1 MSRQTE
7 KKFSKR
13 HSGAEMN
20 PLRIGLV
27 GLHNH
32 YHALP
37 FADELLKGI
46 DGMNLVAVSDE
57 RESLVRK
64 FGEER
69 LGGDW
74 TLDSYALIK
83 RDDIDAVIITSYTA
97 AHADQVEFAATHGKH
112 VLLDKPIATTMA
124 DADRIVAASKKVK
137 VMMAYLLRFIP
148 AYREAYQALK
158 KGAIGKPV
166 SGFYSIRVPA
176 EFIKDHPGASG
187 RGWYADPVKGGG
199 GGFLDHAVHFTDFFR
214 WFFDSDPVSATATI
228 GNLTYPELKIDDYGV
243 AIYTLA
249 SGAIVTVESTWH
261 AAGWFAPMTSPD
273 RCTINGTRG
282 EIELH
287 YQKSPQL
294 EIQGIDEPWVERRY
308 VDYVGPQRYEVC
320 YRDLLIEFRDFI
332 RENREPT
339 PGAADGRAALEMVL
353 AAYESNRMGARVKFP
368 LDRAQSA

>member
-1 MSRQTE
+1 
-7 KKFSKR
+7 
-13 HSGAEMN
+13 MN

-37 FADELLKGI
+37 FAEELLKGI
-46 DGMNLVAVSDE
+46 DGMKLVAVSDE

-74 TLDSYALIK
+74 TLDSQALIK
-83 RDDIDAVIITSYTA
+83 RDDIDAVIITSYTS
-97 AHADQVEFAATHGKH
+97 AHADQVELAAMHGKH

-124 DADRIVAASKKVK
+124 DADRIVAASAKVK

-148 AYREAYQALK
+148 AYREAYKALK
-158 KGAIGKPV
+158 SGAIGKPV

-176 EFIKDHPGASG
+176 EFIKDHPDASE

-214 WFFDSDPVSATATI
+214 WFFDSDPVSATATV

-261 AAGWFAPMTSPD
+261 AAGWFAPLTSPD

-294 EIQGIDEPWVERRY
+294 EIQGLDEPWVARRY

-320 YRDLLIEFRDFI
+320 YRDLLTEFRDVI
-332 RENREPT
+332 RQNSDAT
-339 PGAADGRAALEMVL
+339 PSAADGRAALEMVL
-353 AAYESNRMGARVKFP
+353 AAYESNRTGARVKFP
-368 LDRAQSA
+368 LARAPRA